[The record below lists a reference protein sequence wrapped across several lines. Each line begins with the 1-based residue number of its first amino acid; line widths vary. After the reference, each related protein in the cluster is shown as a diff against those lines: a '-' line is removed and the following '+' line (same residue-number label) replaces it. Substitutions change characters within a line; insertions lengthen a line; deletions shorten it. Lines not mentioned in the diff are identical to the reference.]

1 MFVMLIHTL
10 RANIFK
16 TEAKLEEIGEHAR
29 VISVVKLTCKN
40 IKLYTD
46 GRWGLLRPFDRFYVE
61 YVMKCRMKLYTGR

>member
-1 MFVMLIHTL
+1 MLIHTL

-46 GRWGLLRPFDRFYVE
+46 GRWGTLTPFRSVL
-61 YVMKCRMKLYTGR
+61 CRIRYEMQNETVHG